1 MDPQIK
7 GNVMKYKLVIFDTRL
22 SCFETLLTTDRLIEA
37 PNWHSND
44 TIFVNSDGLLFE
56 IDLNK
61 II

>member
-37 PNWHSND
+37 PNWHRND
-44 TIFVNSDGLLFE
+44 TIFVNSDGL
-56 IDLNK
+56 
-61 II
+61 